1 MFGPAKALG
10 LDLNPRS
17 APPCQVERV
26 KQSGRVD
33 LAGGLRVRV
42 SPTATLLFKVLRREL
57 DALLAKKAKAPD
69 SWPERSPAGKAVVE
83 TVRAVI
89 SKY

>member
-1 MFGPAKALG
+1 VPPAALLLFGAQP
-10 LDLNPRS
+10 DDVD
-17 APPCQVERV
+17 VERV

-33 LAGGLRVRV
+33 LAGGLRVRI

-57 DALLAKKAKAPD
+57 DALLVKKARAPD

-89 SKY
+89 GRY